1 MPRWTQQDYDA
12 WMRKRATGVGAV
24 DRGQREQ
31 DPQPALEQKP
41 QAQPNSSPRLD
52 YRVQIISCRNRLCD
66 GDNSGS
72 GGNKALR
79 DAISDWLGIDD
90 GSSRLQFE
98 YAQLHT
104 SGEEGTIV
112 RIQKL

>member
-1 MPRWTQQDYDA
+1 MRWTPEQYNEWLQ
-12 WMRKRATGVGAV
+12 KRAYAVGAV
-24 DRGQREQ
+24 DRGQRKQ
-31 DPQPALEQKP
+31 DPQPALERKP
-41 QAQPNSSPRLD
+41 QAQHKSASGLA

-79 DAISDWLGIDD
+79 DAIADWLLIDD
-90 GSSRLQFE
+90 GSSQIQFE